1 MRSTFTA
8 SLLCLSLILGCAGN
22 GAGSSSNGSQTR
34 ARIDNDTSL
43 DMDIYVVRE
52 SGATRLGFVPA
63 NQTATFNLTRGVLA
77 GAVSVRFE
85 ARPVRRSGRPVGS
98 ELFPVNPGDEVTWHI
113 PAQ

>member
-1 MRSTFTA
+1 MRSAFTA
-8 SLLCLSLILGCAGN
+8 SLLCLSLVLGCAGN
-22 GAGSSSNGSQTR
+22 TAGSSANDTRTR

-43 DMDIYVVRE
+43 DMDIYVVRQ

-63 NQTATFNLTRGVLA
+63 NQTATFELTRGILA

-85 ARPVRRSGRPVGS
+85 ARPVRQSGRPVGS